1 MRVAIVTGGTKG
13 IGKAITKK
21 FRDEGIRVAVV
32 ARSDAPDCDLYIQ
45 HDLSIGAGDVV
56 RQIYNEFGRL
66 DILVN
71 NAGSHEGSH
80 EGNHQLMALTP
91 YLLAK
96 EAAWYMK
103 EGRIINIL
111 SISAVQGARN
121 IAGYVMAKHAA
132 LGLTRALALELAP
145 DIHVN
150 GIIPGLIDTDMT
162 SNYTQSR
169 RELLD
174 SLIPAN
180 RFGQAEDVAE
190 AAWFLVNSRYIY
202 GHSLVVDG
210 GWMVKNG

>member
-1 MRVAIVTGGTKG
+1 LRVAIVTGGSKG
-13 IGKAITKK
+13 IGKAIAKK

-32 ARSDAPDCDLYIQ
+32 ARSDAPDCDLYIR
-45 HDLSIGAGDVV
+45 HDLSTGAGDVV
-56 RQIYNEFGRL
+56 KQVYDEFGQL

-71 NAGSHEGSH
+71 NAGSHQSYEADYK
-80 EGNHQLMALTP
+80 LMADAP
-91 YLLAK
+91 YQLSK
-96 EAAWYMK
+96 QAARYMT
-103 EGRIINIL
+103 EGHIINIL
-111 SISAVQGARN
+111 STSSIQGVRN
-121 IAGYVMAKHAA
+121 VLGYVMAKHAA

-174 SLIPAN
+174 SLIPAH

-190 AAWFLVNSRYIY
+190 AAWFLANSRYIY